1 MAPKGPMPSGCPGS
15 DPGWATSEGGEGRI
29 RLGLGICG
37 IVPEALSRGRRGRE
51 SASFW
56 DYLQNFTKFRKI
68 LFPPSLKALF
78 FKGN

>member
-56 DYLQNFTKFRKI
+56 GVIICKTLRSFGKSC
-68 LFPPSLKALF
+68 FPLH
-78 FKGN
+78 